1 MYMDRKQ
8 VAWAWDGRRG
18 DGLQRG
24 MRKLWG
30 VIGILVAMI
39 AWLQTCQTY
48 YVCTLNIG

>member
-24 MRKLWG
+24 MRKRWG

-39 AWLQTCQTY
+39 AWYKHVKLITCA
-48 YVCTLNIG
+48 L